1 MGRGV
6 GVKVLVYVSNL
17 RLLGC
22 FLLLYFG
29 GVVLLVVVLVL
40 VTGGKESQLLVH

>member
-1 MGRGV
+1 MVGGGRTS
-6 GVKVLVYVSNL
+6 VSVFAPNL

-29 GVVLLVVVLVL
+29 GVVVVLVVVL
-40 VTGGKESQLLVH
+40 VTGGKQSQLLV

>member
-1 MGRGV
+1 MGRDV
-6 GVKVLVYVSNL
+6 GPKVLVYVSNL

-29 GVVLLVVVLVL
+29 GVVLVVLVILVILVVVLV
-40 VTGGKESQLLVH
+40 VTGGK